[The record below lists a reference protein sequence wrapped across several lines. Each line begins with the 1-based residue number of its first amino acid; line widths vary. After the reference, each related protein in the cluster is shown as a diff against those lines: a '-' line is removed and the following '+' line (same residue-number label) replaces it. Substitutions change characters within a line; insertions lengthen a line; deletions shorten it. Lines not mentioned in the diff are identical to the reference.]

1 MHYCIGA
8 RAGKRSL
15 NLRAISQ
22 VAPDEIR
29 PGIDRAAM
37 AFNQII
43 EDCNFVAFIQQKLGA
58 NAPDV
63 ARAANNEN
71 FHAPGK
77 CGAIRLK
84 SK

>member
-15 NLRAISQ
+15 NLHAISQ

-29 PGIDRAAM
+29 SGIDRVPM

-43 EDCNFVAFIQQKLGA
+43 EDGNFVAFIQQELGA
-58 NAPDV
+58 NTANI
-63 ARAANNEN
+63 ASAANNEN
-71 FHAPGK
+71 FHAPK
-77 CGAIRLK
+77 FRRA
-84 SK
+84 